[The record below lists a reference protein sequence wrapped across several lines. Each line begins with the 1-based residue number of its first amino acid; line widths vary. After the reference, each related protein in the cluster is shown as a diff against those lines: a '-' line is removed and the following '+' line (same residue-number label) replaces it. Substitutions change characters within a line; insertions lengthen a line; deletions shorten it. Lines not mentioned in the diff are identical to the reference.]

1 MSSKIFDY
9 QVHDQIAVITIDSPP
24 VNALG
29 IEVRKS
35 IISGIE
41 KADKDE
47 NVKAIILRCEGRTF
61 HAGAD
66 IREFGKPPQQPDLST
81 TVKVIES
88 TDKIT
93 VAAMHGTALGGGL
106 EVALSCHCR
115 IALPSTK
122 VGLPE
127 VNLGILPGC
136 GGTQKLPRIVG
147 AQKALELIGSG
158 RMIAAPEAIELGI
171 LDKLTENDDLLA
183 EALNYTQSLIA
194 SSELLVRPSQR
205 TDKIEKDRA
214 QPEIFDNYRKANARK
229 FRGFHAPENIIKS
242 VEAAVNLPI
251 DEGMKRERELVVE
264 LFEGTQSGAQRHV
277 FFAER
282 ECSKIPDIPKTTAV
296 RDIKQVAVIGAGT
309 MGGGIAMNFLNAG
322 LPVTLMEQQ
331 QEALDRGIKVIGNNY
346 QRSVKS
352 GRLSE
357 QQVDERMNLITPT
370 LDINDLAS
378 ADLIIE
384 AIFEEMSIKKDV
396 FGKLDSV
403 AKPGCILAS
412 NTSYL
417 DLDEIASSTNRP
429 QDVIGMHFFSPANV
443 MPLLEV
449 VRGAESSLEAV
460 NTAMRLSKTINKTP
474 VLSRV
479 GWGFIA
485 NRVMK
490 VRGIQA
496 GNMILQ
502 GVSPEDIDRVIYDYG
517 FSMGPFAMKDL
528 VGLDVTNRGVKEK
541 TVETELVRRDRLGQ
555 KKNGG
560 YYDYDDKRQR
570 TISPVA
576 LEVIAE
582 IAAENNKEQIP
593 ADDEEIIARLLYP
606 IVNEGA
612 KVLDEG
618 IAIRSSDIDIACIKG
633 YNWPTY
639 HGGPMYWANT
649 VGLEKILNKLRE
661 FEQRFGSEFTP
672 SPYLVK
678 LVEEQ
683 KKF

>member
-81 TVKVIES
+81 TVRVIES

-205 TDKIEKDRA
+205 TDKIENDRA

-264 LFEGTQSGAQRHV
+264 LFEGTQSGAQHSV
-277 FFAER
+277 TFF
-282 ECSKIPDIPKTTAV
+282 S
-296 RDIKQVAVIGAGT
+296 
-309 MGGGIAMNFLNAG
+309 LNENA
-322 LPVTLMEQQ
+322 
-331 QEALDRGIKVIGNNY
+331 ARY
-346 QRSVKS
+346 
-352 GRLSE
+352 
-357 QQVDERMNLITPT
+357 LIFP
-370 LDINDLAS
+370 
-378 ADLIIE
+378 
-384 AIFEEMSIKKDV
+384 
-396 FGKLDSV
+396 
-403 AKPGCILAS
+403 
-412 NTSYL
+412 
-417 DLDEIASSTNRP
+417 RP
-429 QDVIGMHFFSPANV
+429 QRCV
-443 MPLLEV
+443 
-449 VRGAESSLEAV
+449 
-460 NTAMRLSKTINKTP
+460 
-474 VLSRV
+474 
-479 GWGFIA
+479 
-485 NRVMK
+485 
-490 VRGIQA
+490 
-496 GNMILQ
+496 
-502 GVSPEDIDRVIYDYG
+502 
-517 FSMGPFAMKDL
+517 
-528 VGLDVTNRGVKEK
+528 
-541 TVETELVRRDRLGQ
+541 
-555 KKNGG
+555 
-560 YYDYDDKRQR
+560 
-570 TISPVA
+570 
-576 LEVIAE
+576 
-582 IAAENNKEQIP
+582 
-593 ADDEEIIARLLYP
+593 
-606 IVNEGA
+606 
-612 KVLDEG
+612 
-618 IAIRSSDIDIACIKG
+618 
-633 YNWPTY
+633 
-639 HGGPMYWANT
+639 
-649 VGLEKILNKLRE
+649 ILNKSRLLALA
-661 FEQRFGSEFTP
+661 P
-672 SPYLVK
+672 WAAALP
-678 LVEEQ
+678 
-683 KKF
+683 